1 MYKKLRIWLIGLS
14 LTAFILSLTA
24 CSSMMPSLPTIST
37 PTAPVKSTQTTQ
49 VMSEVTSNVYEWAW
63 ISIILV
69 FVFPSMRAPITG
81 FLKALFFMLALP
93 LELAHKHIL
102 MLYNKK
108 YGNKELG
115 ENNASN

>member
-1 MYKKLRIWLIGLS
+1 MKTLTNWIACLTLLS
-14 LTAFILSLTA
+14 FTA
-24 CSSMMPSLPTIST
+24 CSSLMPSLPTIST

-81 FLKALFFMLALP
+81 FLKALFFILALP
-93 LELAHKHIL
+93 MELAHKHIL

-108 YGNKELG
+108 YPTHKDITK
-115 ENNASN
+115 NNG

>member
-1 MYKKLRIWLIGLS
+1 MKTLTNWIACLTLLS
-14 LTAFILSLTA
+14 FTA
-24 CSSMMPSLPTIST
+24 CSSLMPSLPTMSSE
-37 PTAPVKSTQTTQ
+37 PAPVASTKTTQ
-49 VMSEVTSNVYEWAW
+49 VMAETTANIWEWAW
-63 ISIILV
+63 ISIVLV

-108 YGNKELG
+108 YPQHKDIKK
-115 ENNASN
+115 NNG